1 MNPLPEARGLA
12 LLCDPAGNVVRVLRD
27 DLGLAA
33 RMPPGSPLADLADPE
48 VREKVGRFIAELRER
63 QAAYDWEI
71 TVSVDGELHLLHFAG
86 AQIAEGLLV
95 VGACSRHGMAQMSDE
110 MMQINNEQANAQRAT
125 AKDLSLAT
133 GHRRERDDAQYD
145 ELTQVNNELANLHR
159 ELARTNAELA
169 KLNEQKNRFVGM
181 AAHDLRSPLGV
192 ILTYSEFLEIEA
204 GPVLSEEQREFVSTI
219 KTTSE
224 FMLRLVSDL
233 LDVSS
238 IESGQLTLDLRPV
251 DLAELVRRHVAL
263 NRVLATPKAIAV
275 ECEPPSALPTV
286 LADAGKLEQV
296 LNNLIGNAVKFS
308 HRDTRVIAR
317 VTSADGFATVAVQDQ
332 GQGIPAAELPRLFKV
347 FGKSSV
353 RSTAGEPSTGLGL
366 AICRRIIESHGGRI
380 GVESTVGRGS
390 TFFFTLPL
398 AVAPGGA
405 VET

>member
-1 MNPLPEARGLA
+1 MNPRPEDRGIA
-12 LLCDPAGNVVRVLRD
+12 LLCDPAGKVVRVLRD
-27 DLGLAA
+27 DLDLAA
-33 RMPPGSPLADLADPE
+33 RVPPGSPLAELADPE
-48 VREKVGRFIAELRER
+48 VREKVGRFLAELQER
-63 QAAYDWEI
+63 QAVYDWEI
-71 TVSVDGELHLLHFAG
+71 TVSVAGALVPLHFAG
-86 AQIAEGLLV
+86 ARIVEGLLV
-95 VGACSRHGMAQMSDE
+95 VAACSRHGMAQMNDGL
-110 MMQINNEQANAQRAT
+110 MQINNEQANALRAT
-125 AKDLSLAT
+125 AKNLSLAT
-133 GHRRERDDAQYD
+133 GHHQERDDAQYD
-145 ELTQVNNELANLHR
+145 ELTRVNNELANLHR

-169 KLNEQKNRFVGM
+169 KLNEQKNRFIGM

-192 ILTYSEFLEIEA
+192 ILTYSEFLEADA
-204 GPVLSEEQREFVSTI
+204 GPMLGEEQRDFISTI

-251 DLAELVRRHVAL
+251 DLAELVRRHVTL
-263 NRVLATPKAIAV
+263 NRLLATPKAIAV
-275 ECEPPSALPTV
+275 ECESPSALLPI

-296 LNNLIGNAVKFS
+296 INNLIGNAVKFS
-308 HRDTRVIAR
+308 HRDTRVTVR

-366 AICRRIIESHGGRI
+366 AICRRIIEGHGGRV

-398 AVAPGGA
+398 AVASGGA
-405 VET
+405 GET